1 MNAHEVIVV
10 GAGPVGLTHALG
22 LARAGIGVTI
32 LEARQEAGTTP
43 GDLVYQWNVLP
54 GLDRLGI
61 LDDLLSVG
69 YCEPHTFYRVHSTG
83 ETVTLDLAVMKDD
96 CPFPFNLHVRQAEV
110 TRILLE
116 HLDERSEVTIFL
128 SSALTDLAQDDHG
141 VTVTSDGP
149 KGEVT
154 LRAKWVVGAD
164 GAHSAVRRA
173 LGLSFVGITWPERLI
188 SVEIDADLEVLGMR
202 GAGAVI
208 DPQFGAIAACV
219 DPGSRWRY
227 IYAEDRSMPENTID
241 SRMKNVLVEGLSAEM
256 AEATYTW
263 SSFRIHQRAAAT
275 FRRDRVMII
284 GDAAHITNP
293 ASGHGMSSGLFDAFA
308 LSEVLA
314 AVVSGQADNSLLDR
328 WAEER
333 RHNYVEYASPTS
345 SERKKFV
352 FNLED
357 DAAVEQEFAPMRRI
371 AEDPDRMR
379 AWFTLAQSLE
389 PPRWL

>member
-1 MNAHEVIVV
+1 MHEVIVV
-10 GAGPVGLTHALG
+10 GGGPVGLTHALG
-22 LARAGIGVTI
+22 LARAGIGVTV
-32 LEARQEAGTTP
+32 LEAGQEAGTTP

-69 YCEPHTFYRVHSTG
+69 HCEPRTFYRVHSTG
-83 ETVTLDLAVMKDD
+83 ETLILDLGVMKDD
-96 CPFPFNLHVRQAEV
+96 CPFPFNLHVRQADV

-116 HLDERSEVTIFL
+116 HLGEHSDVSILL
-128 SSALTDLAQDDHG
+128 SSSLTDLGQDADG
-141 VTVTSDGP
+141 VTVTIDGP
-149 KGEVT
+149 AGEVT
-154 LRAKWVVGAD
+154 LRATWVVGAD

-188 SVEIDADLEVLGMR
+188 SVEIDADLEVLGIH

-208 DPQFGAIAACV
+208 DPRFGSIAACV
-219 DPGSRWRY
+219 DPGTRWRY
-227 IYAEDRSMPENTID
+227 IYAEDRSIPEDTID
-241 SRMKNVLVEGLSAEM
+241 QRMKGVLATGLSADI
-256 AEATYTW
+256 AEASFAW
-263 SSFRIHQRAAAT
+263 SSYRIHQRAAAT
-275 FRRDRVMII
+275 FRRNRVLII

-308 LSEVLA
+308 LSEALA
-314 AVVSGQADNSLLDR
+314 AVVSGRTDDSLLDR

-371 AEDPDRMR
+371 AENPDRMR
-379 AWFTLAQSLE
+379 AWFTLARSLE
-389 PPRWL
+389 PPGWP